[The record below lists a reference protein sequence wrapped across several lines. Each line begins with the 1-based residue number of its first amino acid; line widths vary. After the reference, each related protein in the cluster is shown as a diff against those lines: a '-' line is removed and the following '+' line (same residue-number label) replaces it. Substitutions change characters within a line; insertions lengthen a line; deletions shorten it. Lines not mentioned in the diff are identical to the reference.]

1 VGERIIAGTIIERF
15 TFGRRAGAGGEGSV
29 SSLIAYKPLVLR
41 WIVRALARSACHR
54 QRVRAKATAA
64 LEARADARAGGD
76 IMPTIAALQAAG
88 ANVTAGHRRRAQRS
102 RHRDGA
108 RRRMVCGAGAAR
120 AAAAGLT
127 PASPRPFS

>member
-15 TFGRRAGAGGEGSV
+15 TFVRRAGAGGEGSV

-64 LEARADARAGGD
+64 LEARADARAGG
-76 IMPTIAALQAAG
+76 
-88 ANVTAGHRRRAQRS
+88 GHHADDCRATGGRR
-102 RHRDGA
+102 
-108 RRRMVCGAGAAR
+108 
-120 AAAAGLT
+120 
-127 PASPRPFS
+127 